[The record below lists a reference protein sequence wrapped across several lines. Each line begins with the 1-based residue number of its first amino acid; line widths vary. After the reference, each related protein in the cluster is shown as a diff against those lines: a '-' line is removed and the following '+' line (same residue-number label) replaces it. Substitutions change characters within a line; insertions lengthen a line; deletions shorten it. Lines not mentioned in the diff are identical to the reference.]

1 METTLMNKVILAAT
15 LGAVLA
21 FGSATALAASH
32 VAGEKTSTW
41 EDVKSWTHEKKNDAV
56 AAGKKMIA
64 ATDKKIE
71 EAQAQAKKA
80 GTDTS
85 EAHKQNMKDLQ
96 AKKAA
101 AAAQLKK
108 MEKAG
113 ATAWTGT
120 RDAFAAAYKDL
131 TESSDKAAGA
141 KK

>member
-1 METTLMNKVILAAT
+1 MNKAILAAT

-21 FGSATALAASH
+21 LGSVTALAASH
-32 VAGEKTSTW
+32 AAGEKSSTW
-41 EDVKSWTHEKKNDAV
+41 EDVKTWTHEKKNDAV

-64 ATDKKIE
+64 ATDKKMD

-101 AAAQLKK
+101 AAAQLAK

-131 TESSDKAAGA
+131 TESSDKASGA

>member
-1 METTLMNKVILAAT
+1 MHKAFIAAT
-15 LGAVLA
+15 LGAMMAL
-21 FGSATALAASH
+21 GSATALAASH
-32 VAGEKTSTW
+32 AAGEKSSTW
-41 EDVKSWTHEKKNDAV
+41 EDVKSWTHDKKNDAV

-64 ATDKKIE
+64 ATDKKME

-101 AAAQLKK
+101 AAAQLEK

>member
-1 METTLMNKVILAAT
+1 MIKTALAACFGVLVA
-15 LGAVLA
+15 LGAPA
-21 FGSATALAASH
+21 ALAASH
-32 VAGEKTSTW
+32 AAGEKTSTW
-41 EDVKSWTHEKKNDAV
+41 EDVKSWTHDKKNDAV

-71 EAQAQAKKA
+71 EMQAQAKKS
-80 GTDTS
+80 GTETS
-85 EAHKQNMKDLQ
+85 EAHKKNMQELQ

-101 AAAQLKK
+101 AAAQLDK

-131 TESSDKAAGA
+131 TESSDKAAAA

>member
-1 METTLMNKVILAAT
+1 VHKAVSTLALAT
-15 LGAVLA
+15 LLA
-21 FGSATALAASH
+21 LGGNATLAASH
-32 VAGEKTSTW
+32 LASEKASTW
-41 EDVKSWTHEKKNDAV
+41 EDVKSWTHDKKNDAV

-64 ATDKKIE
+64 ASDKKIE

-85 EAHKQNMKDLQ
+85 EAHKKNMAELQ

-101 AAAQLKK
+101 AAAELAKL
-108 MEKAG
+108 EKAG

-131 TESSDKAAGA
+131 TESSDKAA

>member
-1 METTLMNKVILAAT
+1 MNKAILAAT
-15 LGAVLA
+15 LSAVLA
-21 FGSATALAASH
+21 LGSVTALAASH
-32 VAGEKTSTW
+32 AAGEKTSTW
-41 EDVKSWTHEKKNDAV
+41 EDVKTWTHEKKNDAV

-64 ATDKKIE
+64 ATDKKMD

-101 AAAQLKK
+101 AAAQLDK

-131 TESSDKAAGA
+131 TESSDKASGA

>member
-1 METTLMNKVILAAT
+1 MHKAILAAT
-15 LGAVLA
+15 FGAMMALG
-21 FGSATALAASH
+21 STTALAASH
-32 VAGEKTSTW
+32 AAGEKNSTW
-41 EDVKSWTHEKKNDAV
+41 EDVKTWTHEKKNDAV

-64 ATDKKIE
+64 ATDKKME
-71 EAQAQAKKA
+71 EVQAQAKKA
-80 GTDTS
+80 GTETS
-85 EAHKQNMKDLQ
+85 DAHKQNMKDLQ

-101 AAAQLKK
+101 AAAQLDK